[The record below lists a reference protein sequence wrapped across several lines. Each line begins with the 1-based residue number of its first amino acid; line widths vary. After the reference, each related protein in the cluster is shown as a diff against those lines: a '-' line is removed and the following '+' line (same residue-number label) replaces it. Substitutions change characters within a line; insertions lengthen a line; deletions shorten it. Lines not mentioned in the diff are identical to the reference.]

1 MYAFDE
7 TGLSVG
13 IDFIMDGV
21 RIVRS
26 ARISPDGNRIVTTS
40 DDNTTR
46 IWDARKGT
54 VLMSFPE
61 AACETTSEAQFC
73 GDTERVVS
81 TNWKKGHARVY
92 SQTTNSILYEI
103 SGGVVHVVCS
113 PDGRLLAATPAGDG
127 PNRGVIRIFNSEDGQ
142 SIARIASPMKSSFGI
157 AFSNDGQ
164 LIAVNGPDG
173 DMAVWDLSH
182 PEKAMTV
189 HGHNGD
195 VTCVVFSRDGTRLFT
210 GGDDGNVCVWDV
222 QTMANIAVLR
232 GSRRSIY
239 EIVESPNGNLL
250 AVLAYRDAQVTL
262 WERTCAE
269 GPYYLWL
276 EFWIFLGSLVGTLV
290 SFLVDRRMLSR
301 NSGPVVPDVEGC
313 GGPSV
318 KGESK

>member
-1 MYAFDE
+1 
-7 TGLSVG
+7 
-13 IDFIMDGV
+13 
-21 RIVRS
+21 
-26 ARISPDGNRIVTTS
+26 
-40 DDNTTR
+40 
-46 IWDARKGT
+46 
-54 VLMSFPE
+54 
-61 AACETTSEAQFC
+61 
-73 GDTERVVS
+73 
-81 TNWKKGHARVY
+81 
-92 SQTTNSILYEI
+92 
-103 SGGVVHVVCS
+103 
-113 PDGRLLAATPAGDG
+113 
-127 PNRGVIRIFNSEDGQ
+127 VIRIFNSEDGQ